1 MKDYQTRLASIVADF
16 GAPQGGEAINAEDY
30 RGKVPDAMVDFW
42 QQNGTGIVLDGY
54 FQFCDPNRYS
64 GILKLVFDNDPEI
77 RAEQTYALG
86 FGAFGTIIA
95 WNEAHQDVIID
106 LVKGRV
112 SCPALVNG
120 KSHDPNLSVTSQL
133 MMLDDP
139 SFDEY
144 DADVK
149 KLFKRARSK
158 LGKLGIDQI
167 YGFKPVLALGGN
179 RDITSLSIYDAVP
192 HMAILAQA
200 HELQL
205 MDDAAYPPQP
215 VRSIGG

>member
-1 MKDYQTRLASIVADF
+1 MKDYQTRLASIVADY

-30 RGKVPDAMVDFW
+30 RGKVPDAMLEFW
-42 QQNGTGIVLDGY
+42 QHNGVGVVLDGY
-54 FQFCDPNRYS
+54 FQFCDPNRYR
-64 GILKLVFDNDPEI
+64 GVLRLVFDNDPDI
-77 RAEQTYALG
+77 RADQTYALG
-86 FGAFGTIIA
+86 FGSFGTIIA
-95 WNEAHQDVIID
+95 WNETYQDVIID
-106 LVKGRV
+106 LVKSRV
-112 SCPALVNG
+112 SCPALVSG
-120 KSHDPNLSVTSQL
+120 KFHDPDLSVTSQL

-144 DADVK
+144 DSDVK

-158 LGKLGIDQI
+158 LGKLGVDQI
-167 YGFKPVLALGGN
+167 YGFRPVLALGGN
-179 RDITSLSIYDAVP
+179 RDLTSLSIYDAVP

-200 HELQL
+200 HEFQL